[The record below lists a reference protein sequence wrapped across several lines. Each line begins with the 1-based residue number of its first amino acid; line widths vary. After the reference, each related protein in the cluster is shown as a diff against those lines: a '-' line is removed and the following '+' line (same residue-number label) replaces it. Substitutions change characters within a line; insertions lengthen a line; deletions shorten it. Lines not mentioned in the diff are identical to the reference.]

1 MHFPN
6 LLTALVGG
14 AAAFHGTRAA
24 PVETSRSGAPLPLS
38 GIGNTALPPG
48 LATSLQRNYAACQ
61 QLIEGNPRMFGA
73 LSDTGAQSLCVAQAG
88 LDAGFG
94 RALQARPSEI
104 ALLREGLHRLA
115 GSRSRNPLAA
125 PATAEHPLQDLR
137 WINFQDYRHSAS
149 TRYADQLERQVAVLR
164 AHIPPAQRGS
174 LDDARHAS
182 QAKACRQAWKRQL
195 PVWVRTEI
203 AERSTL
209 VTMREVG
216 HPESISR
223 AQADALRADL
233 AQMRFGRTAMKQ
245 RMHED
250 ALVALVE
257 GSAVHRSD
265 TPG

>member
-6 LLTALVGG
+6 LLTAMVG
-14 AAAFHGTRAA
+14 AAAAFQGTRAA
-24 PVETSRSGAPLPLS
+24 PVETPRSGAPLALS
-38 GIGNTALPPG
+38 GIDNAALPPV
-48 LATSLQRNYAACQ
+48 LTASLHRSYAACQ
-61 QLIEGNPRMFGA
+61 QLIEGNPRLFGA
-73 LSDTGAQSLCVAQAG
+73 LSDTGAQSLCIAQAG
-88 LDAGFG
+88 LEAGFG

-115 GSRSRNPLAA
+115 GSRSRNPMPA
-125 PATAEHPLQDLR
+125 PVTAEHPLQHLR
-137 WINFQDYRHSAS
+137 WINFQDYRLSSS

-164 AHIPPAQRGS
+164 AHVPPAKRGL

-182 QAKACRQAWKRQL
+182 QAPACRQAWKRQL

-203 AERSTL
+203 ADRSSL

-216 HPESISR
+216 NPESISR

-250 ALVALVE
+250 ALAALVAA
-257 GSAVHRSD
+257 G
-265 TPG
+265 